1 MAGNLCAPDYCLR
14 YRPPLRGSA
23 MSEPE
28 VADATRRSRLAN
40 ERTYLAWLRTGL
52 AAVAVAIATGK
63 IVPSVADVSEL
74 PFELLGGGFA
84 LLGVA
89 VTAYGARRFVQ
100 VERALDKGRFAPL
113 EARFAT
119 ALAAAT
125 CVLGVA
131 ALVLV
136 FVR

>member
-1 MAGNLCAPDYCLR
+1 MGD
-14 YRPPLRGSA
+14 
-23 MSEPE
+23 PE
-28 VADATRRSRLAN
+28 VTDVSRRSRLAN

-52 AAVAVAIATGK
+52 AAIAVAVATGK

-84 LLGVA
+84 LLGLA
-89 VTAYGARRFVQ
+89 VTSYGARRFGE
-100 VERALDKGRFAPL
+100 VERALDEDSFAPL
-113 EARFAT
+113 QPSVAT

-125 CVLGVA
+125 CVLAVA